1 MKLSIHKLLAVGL
14 FALSLALPANAGPVD
29 AHHAGEVARA
39 FFRNDPNSAR
49 RMAPLQLVERYDAPL
64 TKAGDLNPAFHIFNR
79 AGGGFVIIS
88 GDDACKPIL
97 AYSFDESFGDVAQ
110 MPDGLQDWLNDF
122 EEQVALVRT
131 KGVSPMVTA
140 KAKEAWMAIE
150 FPTKAESGFK
160 KEILHKTSS
169 WNQGDPYN
177 RLCPT
182 SGGKHGMVGCVP
194 LAMGIIMNF
203 FGYPAQGSGTLP
215 SYSYSYDGYS
225 ATIEGYELGYPYE
238 WEKFRD
244 VDFHQGYTDD
254 QANAMALL
262 LRDVGVAA
270 KAWYNLS
277 IGTDSNFWRLIPAVI
292 EHFGYDPNVTH
303 LKRDYF
309 TDEQWLD
316 MLKGD
321 LQDHPL
327 IYAAGN
333 DGMGHAFVV
342 DGYDSNNNVHINW
355 GWGGGSNGYYSLSA
369 FILPSGA
376 DFKYAHTTV
385 LGLVPDKG
393 NGGQP
398 YEYFILSS
406 GNSSDGVYY
415 NGMSAVGNIER
426 GTEFKANALWLNNAG
441 ITPMKGKFFFALTDS
456 EGNIVERISDI
467 KEFGE
472 VNPRGST
479 VAWRVSCTIT
489 CWPMEGDQVR
499 FFYRSD
505 NWPEGEW
512 KNPLYDLASD
522 VIVSLE
528 VTPDQTPLSDVT
540 SLSYDKN
547 TGNLVLTTKDRV
559 SWSLKKSGTLLKEG
573 ASEDFKIT
581 VPTSDLSL
589 DNYMLTLTRGSEKQS
604 LTVKM
609 GKK

>member
-1 MKLSIHKLLAVGL
+1 
-14 FALSLALPANAGPVD
+14 
-29 AHHAGEVARA
+29 
-39 FFRNDPNSAR
+39 
-49 RMAPLQLVERYDAPL
+49 
-64 TKAGDLNPAFHIFNR
+64 
-79 AGGGFVIIS
+79 
-88 GDDACKPIL
+88 
-97 AYSFDESFGDVAQ
+97 
-110 MPDGLQDWLNDF
+110 
-122 EEQVALVRT
+122 
-131 KGVSPMVTA
+131 
-140 KAKEAWMAIE
+140 
-150 FPTKAESGFK
+150 
-160 KEILHKTSS
+160 
-169 WNQGDPYN
+169 
-177 RLCPT
+177 
-182 SGGKHGMVGCVP
+182 
-194 LAMGIIMNF
+194 
-203 FGYPAQGSGTLP
+203 
-215 SYSYSYDGYS
+215 
-225 ATIEGYELGYPYE
+225 
-238 WEKFRD
+238 
-244 VDFHQGYTDD
+244 
-254 QANAMALL
+254 
-262 LRDVGVAA
+262 
-270 KAWYNLS
+270 
-277 IGTDSNFWRLIPAVI
+277 
-292 EHFGYDPNVTH
+292 
-303 LKRDYF
+303 
-309 TDEQWLD
+309 
-316 MLKGD
+316 
-321 LQDHPL
+321 
-327 IYAAGN
+327 
-333 DGMGHAFVV
+333 MGHAFVV